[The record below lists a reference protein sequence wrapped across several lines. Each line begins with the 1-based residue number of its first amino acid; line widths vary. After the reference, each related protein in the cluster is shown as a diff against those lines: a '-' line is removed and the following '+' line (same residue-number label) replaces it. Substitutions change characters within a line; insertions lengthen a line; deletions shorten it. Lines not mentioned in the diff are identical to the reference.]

1 LRDGAV
7 SETKRGRAA
16 TAAEWTREVA
26 AVAGAQHVLL
36 MEVGRPRICAASE
49 LSLKALCTKSD
60 LMKAS

>member
-1 LRDGAV
+1 M
-7 SETKRGRAA
+7 
-16 TAAEWTREVA
+16 
-26 AVAGAQHVLL
+26 AGAQHVLL